1 MANIMKIK
9 ARVLNGMTAVKL
21 TVAHGMEDGQR
32 KDKATGERVAA
43 KFLREIRVMYA
54 GNTVFAANL
63 SASIAKNP
71 FFAFSFS
78 GGAEGESLTIN
89 WVENTGKSGSET
101 AKIG

>member
-1 MANIMKIK
+1 MANMMKVK
-9 ARVLNGMTAVKL
+9 ARVLNGMTVVKL

-32 KDKATGERVAA
+32 KDKATGKRVAA
-43 KFLREIRVMYA
+43 KFLREIRVMHV

-78 GGAEGESLTIN
+78 GGTEGDGLTID
-89 WVENTGKSGSET
+89 WVENTGKSGSEI

>member
-1 MANIMKIK
+1 MMKVK
-9 ARVLNGMTAVKL
+9 ARVLNGITVVKL
-21 TVAHGMEDGQR
+21 MVTHGMEDGQR
-32 KDKATGERVAA
+32 KDKATGQRVAA
-43 KFLREIRVMYA
+43 TFLREIRVMHA

-63 SASIAKNP
+63 STAIAKNP